1 MRKQKRSN
9 ESSTRLDRIDRKTTY
24 RDFIFDQL
32 ASLVQKR
39 ATKSHKSQF
48 ERKAQYTLGGN
59 ASAPVIRHYY
69 ADSARARAVE
79 RRSGGSRPWCLLA
92 GTRARVQRAAAVAHP
107 HRDRQIVRNGRVH
120 RSPKGREPARAR
132 SKINCSVSPALIDRA
147 RVRPPAKGRRHENF
161 RFIIMRRGREE
172 EEAAARWL
180 FSPAEHADL
189 WGTRYIACR
198 CSPSFVSRV
207 YMYTWIGDGQVLS
220 VAVSALSSACRW
232 FIFFFFR
239 GGREKGK
246 NADRWDLFD
255 GIGSFYAIYRV
266 RREKVLLNIFCWY
279 LQRLR
284 FVFTLIKLF
293 ERILGNWMEWRCF
306 YLPESV
312 FLYENTKKKN
322 KWFFRYNSF
331 CYLKICWQF
340 LLQ

>member
-9 ESSTRLDRIDRKTTY
+9 ESSTRLDRLDRKTTY

-132 SKINCSVSPALIDRA
+132 AVKSTAASARPWLTARA
-147 RVRPPAKGRRHENF
+147 FGRRRKDDATRIF
-161 RFIIMRRGREE
+161 DLLLCA
-172 EEAAARWL
+172 AAARKRRL
-180 FSPAEHADL
+180 Q
-189 WGTRYIACR
+189 R
-198 CSPSFVSRV
+198 
-207 YMYTWIGDGQVLS
+207 DG
-220 VAVSALSSACRW
+220 
-232 FIFFFFR
+232 FFR
-239 GGREKGK
+239 P
-246 NADRWDLFD
+246 
-255 GIGSFYAIYRV
+255 
-266 RREKVLLNIFCWY
+266 LN
-279 LQRLR
+279 
-284 FVFTLIKLF
+284 TLI
-293 ERILGNWMEWRCF
+293 
-306 YLPESV
+306 
-312 FLYENTKKKN
+312 YEG
-322 KWFFRYNSF
+322 RG
-331 CYLKICWQF
+331 I
-340 LLQ
+340 